1 VRRPLWAWDTR
12 LELTVKDVARA
23 LAIGEDAVFELVD
36 RQGLPAQQV
45 DGGLRVHR
53 AELLA
58 WANAQ
63 GLAVATE
70 LFAPPAA
77 ALPTLSAAL
86 AAGGVVHDL
95 PGDDTAS
102 VLHHLVAAMPLPAQA
117 DRQLLYSVLLAREA
131 LGSTGIGDGIAIPHP
146 RNPIVLHVD
155 HPLVTLCFLRRP
167 VDFSALDGKPVV
179 ALFSLISSTPKMH
192 LHLLSRLAYVLRDPG
207 CKAAIARRADA
218 AAILDEVRRVE
229 SGLGT

>member
-1 VRRPLWAWDTR
+1 MQIAGMIKKDYIIE
-12 LELTVKDVARA
+12 ELKATTKRA
-23 LAIGEDAVFELVD
+23 VLAELSEILSRDAE
-36 RQGLPAQQV
+36 GLP
-45 DGGLRVHR
+45 
-53 AELLA
+53 
-58 WANAQ
+58 
-63 GLAVATE
+63 
-70 LFAPPAA
+70 
-77 ALPTLSAAL
+77 
-86 AAGGVVHDL
+86 
-95 PGDDTAS
+95 PG
-102 VLHHLVAAMPLPAQA
+102 AMVE
-117 DRQLLYSVLLAREA
+117 VLLEREK

>member
-1 VRRPLWAWDTR
+1 M
-12 LELTVKDVARA
+12 ELTAKDVARA
-23 LAIGEDAVFELVD
+23 LSITEDAVYELVD
-36 RQGLPAQQV
+36 GRGLPAQQV

-53 AELLA
+53 AELLE

-70 LFAPPAA
+70 LFAAP
-77 ALPTLSAAL
+77 ALPTLAAAL
-86 AAGGVVHDL
+86 EAGGVVHDL

-102 VLHHLVAAMPLPAQA
+102 VLHHLVAAMPLPAAA
-117 DRQLLYSVLLAREA
+117 DRELLYSVLLAREA

-167 VDFSALDGKPVV
+167 VDFGALDGKPVY
-179 ALFSLISSTPKMH
+179 ALFSLVSTTPKMH
-192 LHLLSRLAYVLRDPG
+192 LHLLSRLAYALRDED
-207 CKAAIARRADA
+207 CRAAVARRDGA
-218 AAILDEVRRVE
+218 AAILAEVRRVE
-229 SGLGT
+229 ARLRA

>member
-1 VRRPLWAWDTR
+1 MRRPLWAWDTR

-95 PGDDTAS
+95 PGDDTA
-102 VLHHLVAAMPLPAQA
+102 
-117 DRQLLYSVLLAREA
+117 SVLLAREA

>member
-1 VRRPLWAWDTR
+1 

>member
-1 VRRPLWAWDTR
+1 M
-12 LELTVKDVARA
+12 ELTVKDVARA
-23 LAIGEDAVFELVD
+23 LSISEDAVYELVD
-36 RQGLPAQQV
+36 GRGLPAQQV

-53 AELLA
+53 AELLE

-70 LFAPPAA
+70 LFAAPAAVLPTLAA
-77 ALPTLSAAL
+77 ALE
-86 AAGGVVHDL
+86 AGGVVYDL
-95 PGDDTAS
+95 PGDDTPS
-102 VLHHLVAAMPLPAQA
+102 VLHHLVAALPLPAEA
-117 DRQLLYSVLLAREA
+117 DRELLHSVLLAREA

-155 HPLVTLCFLRRP
+155 RPLVTLCFLRRP
-167 VDFSALDGKPVV
+167 VDFGAVDGKPVV

-207 CKAAIARRADA
+207 CRAVIARRADA